1 MNEKFGKT
9 SKRLKYYKNDRM
21 FVFFSLLL
29 LSLWH
34 MNVDVQQII
43 FLVVFDFVFVNQ
55 GDLLMQIVVLCFNLL
70 YHFIFI

>member
-1 MNEKFGKT
+1 
-9 SKRLKYYKNDRM
+9 
-21 FVFFSLLL
+21 
-29 LSLWH
+29 

>member
-21 FVFFSLLL
+21 FVFFCLLL

-70 YHFIFI
+70 HHFTFI